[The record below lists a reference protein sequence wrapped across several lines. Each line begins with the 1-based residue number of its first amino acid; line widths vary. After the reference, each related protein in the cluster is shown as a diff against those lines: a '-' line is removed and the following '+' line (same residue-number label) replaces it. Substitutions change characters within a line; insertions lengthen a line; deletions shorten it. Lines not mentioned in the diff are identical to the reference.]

1 LRKFRFELFLIL
13 SFLILFILKF
23 YSILKISDN
32 IFFTEDTLQIEYW
45 FKLISETNMF
55 GIEHSIAN
63 PVGDSIWS
71 NPSLGVAISGSALVL
86 QDILNLGSA
95 QTVLAVFFLVGA
107 ANFTSTIYLSKV
119 LNLNRLLTSF
129 LTLAIG
135 LSPYY
140 IEKIGAIGVAAF
152 YPLVIIISYTI
163 KYQSNRH
170 TLVRKDFLIL
180 FVVILTASFWWL
192 IVALVIFAL
201 ITTIYLLISFLNR
214 SFKNSFKF
222 YLATTIYVFFSL
234 FFYFVISLRYSYL
247 RGENRF
253 QAWQNE
259 IFSGKLSN
267 FFLSSPFID
276 TSYPTLITTLH
287 GGVSPGAILDRVG
300 FISGIS
306 TLFLFILILLNFTKV
321 KNPIEHL
328 PWYSPLLLLGLVST
342 LFYISG
348 GLGNIVSGVFVLL
361 EQVSPIRS
369 WSRLNIIMSII
380 GLILL
385 SVLVQFKFSKR
396 QQAIFLFCSSLF
408 ILLDLYYATLPE
420 TNYID
425 KSDEKS
431 VSDYLFNNVS
441 FCKVLQIPVDTQPIP
456 QDYVNEERGKFYYT
470 NYRQYLLNS
479 NLNWSFGN
487 WTQSD
492 GWVHEASIPT
502 TVNQEWIKS
511 TKENICAIVYDKE
524 YAEWRSRTAVEWPGL
539 IVSLD
544 KPDFVNSRYNVYLVQ

>member
-1 LRKFRFELFLIL
+1 
-13 SFLILFILKF
+13 
-23 YSILKISDN
+23 
-32 IFFTEDTLQIEYW
+32 
-45 FKLISETNMF
+45 
-55 GIEHSIAN
+55 
-63 PVGDSIWS
+63 
-71 NPSLGVAISGSALVL
+71 
-86 QDILNLGSA
+86 
-95 QTVLAVFFLVGA
+95 
-107 ANFTSTIYLSKV
+107 
-119 LNLNRLLTSF
+119 
-129 LTLAIG
+129 
-135 LSPYY
+135 
-140 IEKIGAIGVAAF
+140 
-152 YPLVIIISYTI
+152 
-163 KYQSNRH
+163 
-170 TLVRKDFLIL
+170 
-180 FVVILTASFWWL
+180 
-192 IVALVIFAL
+192 
-201 ITTIYLLISFLNR
+201 
-214 SFKNSFKF
+214 
-222 YLATTIYVFFSL
+222 
-234 FFYFVISLRYSYL
+234 
-247 RGENRF
+247 
-253 QAWQNE
+253 
-259 IFSGKLSN
+259 
-267 FFLSSPFID
+267 LSSPFID
-276 TSYPTLITTLH
+276 TSYPTLITNLH

-456 QDYVNEERGKFYYT
+456 QDYVNEEKGKFYYT

-511 TKENICAIVYDKE
+511 TKDNICAIVYDKE